1 LIVVVDVKLACFH
14 VRLVLGTHVFHY
26 PLCGPRR
33 AVVSQVTLGL
43 HPSLCL
49 HSFRRSIDAYGD
61 AASLNLLVGVLALL
75 GAAIAAADVVVDVYA
90 LYEAPRHR
98 ALFQVVGIMCGRFL
112 GNTTFVI
119 LQLFPHYK
127 PTTKIK
133 PSYFSM
139 SHELKY

>member
-1 LIVVVDVKLACFH
+1 MDHAGPSSLKSLLTYTQVFACIPLGF
-14 VRLVLGTHVFHY
+14 LVW
-26 PLCGPRR
+26 
-33 AVVSQVTLGL
+33 
-43 HPSLCL
+43 
-49 HSFRRSIDAYGD
+49 SIDAYGD
-61 AASLNLLVGVLALL
+61 AASFNLLVGVLVFL

-127 PTTKIK
+127 PTT
-133 PSYFSM
+133 
-139 SHELKY
+139 LKRSRQKK